1 MDTNIRRLL
10 KEIGAEDLIEVF
22 APCMDDYLYI
32 IDLQKN
38 TLIISQAAVKRF
50 KMPGNSFDNAADSV
64 RYFVYE
70 EDRPM
75 IREHLQRIADGNE
88 KNHNL
93 HYRWLD
99 KDGMPVWI
107 NCRGKVIHDK
117 DGKPHYLIGCVNEI
131 GNIQRADNVSG
142 LLGEREMY
150 SFVSSHIKDS
160 SSVFLIHIGID
171 GFNAING
178 TLGVDYGN
186 YVLKS
191 VADGIKECLSDNQ
204 QLYHLVADEYMIV
217 DLESHTRD
225 DVMLLQ
231 KEICKKIEDFI
242 ISEKYRFSINSQLIS
257 LITSN
262 SICFAFSG
270 NKESI
275 ADLIFFP
282 SISNSSFS

>member
-99 KDGMPVWI
+99 
-107 NCRGKVIHDK
+107 NC
-117 DGKPHYLIGCVNEI
+117 
-131 GNIQRADNVSG
+131 
-142 LLGEREMY
+142 LLY
-150 SFVSSHIKDS
+150 
-160 SSVFLIHIGID
+160 
-171 GFNAING
+171 
-178 TLGVDYGN
+178 T
-186 YVLKS
+186 
-191 VADGIKECLSDNQ
+191 SDA
-204 QLYHLVADEYMIV
+204 ADE
-217 DLESHTRD
+217 
-225 DVMLLQ
+225 
-231 KEICKKIEDFI
+231 
-242 ISEKYRFSINSQLIS
+242 
-257 LITSN
+257 
-262 SICFAFSG
+262 
-270 NKESI
+270 
-275 ADLIFFP
+275 
-282 SISNSSFS
+282 